1 MIALLQR
8 VKEASVTV
16 DGNTVG
22 QSGPGL
28 LIFLGVFEGDEEKDA
43 LFLANKSA
51 HLRIFNDASGKMNN
65 SVIDVGGSAL
75 VVSQFTLCADARK
88 GRRPSYINAAS
99 PKEGESLYSYFV
111 ELLKQNNIPTETG
124 IFGAMMQVSL
134 TNDGP
139 VTLILDSRLS

>member
-8 VKEASVTV
+8 VREASVTV

-22 QSGPGL
+22 QTGPGL
-28 LIFLGVFEGDEEKDA
+28 LIFLGVYRGDQKGDA
-43 LFLANKSA
+43 ELLANKSA
-51 HLRIFNDASGKMNN
+51 HLRIFDDAVGKMNH
-65 SVIDVGGSAL
+65 SLIDVGGSAL

-99 PKEGESLYSYFV
+99 PEEGESLYNHFV
-111 ELLKQNNIPTETG
+111 ELLKQNNVATETG

>member
-124 IFGAMMQVSL
+124 LFGAMMQVSL

>member
-99 PKEGESLYSYFV
+99 PEEGESLYSYFV